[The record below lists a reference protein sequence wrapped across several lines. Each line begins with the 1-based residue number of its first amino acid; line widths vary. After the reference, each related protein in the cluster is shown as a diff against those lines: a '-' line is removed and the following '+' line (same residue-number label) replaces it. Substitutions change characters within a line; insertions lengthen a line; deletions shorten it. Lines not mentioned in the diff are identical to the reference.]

1 MSKKLKT
8 KRLIDKYVAE
18 WEADQLLSNK
28 IARTRARLGYKSK
41 VAGASSRRDPI
52 EDTKIFQQI
61 WASMGKGC
69 DTVLASGKKPLV
81 QRWKDK
87 IYLKNKEINPET
99 GKEIRTIW
107 VPDWTHTGDRLKLL
121 ALGASMTGEVHAF
134 TLKLGKREIEAAYNS
149 PRGFVG
155 YFTERMKRAFS
166 KAGDPSPQYAFML
179 EASPVHEV
187 HIHGIISSS
196 ITKVRPILAE
206 VGGATDMAAKERQV
220 DVQKVYNLLGW
231 ARYIAKAPLMTADTL
246 HWARKKR
253 SLPERRDTL
262 IGAPTRSRA
271 AAKDW
276 YQTQRKSGSPI
287 PMTLGGSRDGAV
299 SILDSLKG
307 K

>member
-1 MSKKLKT
+1 MSNKLKT

-18 WEADQLLSNK
+18 WEADKLQSK
-28 IARTRARLGYKSK
+28 KSERRRARLWFKSK

-52 EDTKIFQQI
+52 EDTQIFQQI

-69 DTVLASGKKPLV
+69 DTALASGRKPLV
-81 QRWKDK
+81 PRWKDK

-99 GKEIRTIW
+99 GKETRTIW

-134 TLKLGKREIEAAYNS
+134 TLKLGKGQIEAAYAS

-166 KAGDPSPQYAFML
+166 KAGDPSPLYAFIL

-196 ITKVRPILAE
+196 ISKVRPILAQ
-206 VGGATDMAAKERQV
+206 VGGETDMAAKERQV
-220 DVQKVYNLLGW
+220 DVQKIYNLMGW
-231 ARYIAKAPLMTADTL
+231 ARYIAKAPLMTTDTL

-262 IGAPTRSRA
+262 IGAPTSSRA
-271 AAKDW
+271 AAKAW
-276 YQTQRKSGSPI
+276 YQAQRKSGSPI
-287 PMTLGGSRDGAV
+287 PMNLGGSRDGAV
-299 SILDSLKG
+299 SLLDTLKG